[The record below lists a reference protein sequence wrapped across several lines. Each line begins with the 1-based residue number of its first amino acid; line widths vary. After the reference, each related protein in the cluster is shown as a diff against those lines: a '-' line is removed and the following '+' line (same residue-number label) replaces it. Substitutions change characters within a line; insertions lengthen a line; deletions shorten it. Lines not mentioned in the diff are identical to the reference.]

1 MFVIT
6 ITHTHRHSITGE
18 QMQKPLYEC
27 VQHNSTTRLHKV
39 AVSEA
44 DSAGWML
51 ISTINLLAAEGETL
65 VEVIIIIITPSII
78 SFHLHRVVV
87 HPRHPADHPGRGDH

>member
-51 ISTINLLAAEGETL
+51 ISTNNLLAAEGETL
-65 VEVIIIIITPSII
+65 VEVIIIITPSII

>member
-1 MFVIT
+1 MLAIAMK
-6 ITHTHRHSITGE
+6 
-18 QMQKPLYEC
+18 QMQKPIYEC
-27 VQHNSTTRLHKV
+27 VQHNSTTDNNKV

-65 VEVIIIIITPSII
+65 VEVVIIIITPSII
-78 SFHLHRVVV
+78 SSLLHHVVV
-87 HPRHPADHPGRGDH
+87 HPRHPADHPG

>member
-1 MFVIT
+1 M
-6 ITHTHRHSITGE
+6 
-18 QMQKPLYEC
+18 C
-27 VQHNSTTRLHKV
+27 STQLHKV

-65 VEVIIIIITPSII
+65 VEVVIIIITPSI
-78 SFHLHRVVV
+78 FFLF
-87 HPRHPADHPGRGDH
+87 HPRHPADHPG

>member
-1 MFVIT
+1 MI
-6 ITHTHRHSITGE
+6 IGAD
-18 QMQKPLYEC
+18 YNDC
-27 VQHNSTTRLHKV
+27 LHKV

-65 VEVIIIIITPSII
+65 VEVVIIIITSSII
-78 SFHLHRVVV
+78 FFLLHHVVV
-87 HPRHPADHPGRGDH
+87 HPRHPADHPG

>member
-65 VEVIIIIITPSII
+65 VEVVIIIITSSII
-78 SFHLHRVVV
+78 FFLLHHVVV
-87 HPRHPADHPGRGDH
+87 HPRHPADHPG

>member
-1 MFVIT
+1 
-6 ITHTHRHSITGE
+6 
-18 QMQKPLYEC
+18 MQEPIYEC
-27 VQHNSTTRLHKV
+27 VQHSSTTDDCLHKV

-65 VEVIIIIITPSII
+65 VEVIINIITPSII
-78 SFHLHRVVV
+78 SFLLYHVV
-87 HPRHPADHPGRGDH
+87 HPRHPGRGDH